1 MLEPYLACKKERNND
16 EYDMVFRMETIAQ
29 YLDYC

>member
-1 MLEPYLACKKERNND
+1 MLEPHRVKKERNND